1 MSRSPR
7 STTDPAPAGPEA
19 GDADQV
25 EADELPAGIDD
36 EPVGRGAASASGH
49 GRGSSGPRRAGHG
62 GRRLAG
68 WLAMLA
74 IVVGALLVGVTDD
87 GGPRTDGERAR
98 DLSAS
103 IACPT
108 CDGQSVA
115 DSDSSA
121 ARNVRTFV
129 ERRIADGET
138 DGQIRDE
145 LAARY
150 GERIL
155 LTPGRSGLAGL
166 VWVLPVAVL
175 VAALAGVALAFRRW
189 RGRGVVHASDA
200 DRELVDKAR
209 SASAE
214 GR

>member
-1 MSRSPR
+1 MSPSPGP
-7 STTDPAPAGPEA
+7 TTNVPAT
-19 GDADQV
+19 D
-25 EADELPAGIDD
+25 LPAGIDD
-36 EPVGRGAASASGH
+36 APGGRATAAPSGRAGRG
-49 GRGSSGPRRAGHG
+49 
-62 GRRLAG
+62 RLAG

-74 IVVGALLVGVTDD
+74 IVVAALLVGITDD

-121 ARNVRTFV
+121 ARNVRTFI

-166 VWVLPVAVL
+166 VWVLPVAAL
-175 VAALAGVALAFRRW
+175 VAALAGLALAFRHW
-189 RGRGVVHASDA
+189 RGRGVVHATDD
-200 DRELVDKAR
+200 DRALVDKAR
-209 SASAE
+209 SAASTGSSASSE

>member
-7 STTDPAPAGPEA
+7 PTTDPAPAETDTA
-19 GDADQV
+19 EVDAAAEV
-25 EADELPAGIDD
+25 ADLPAGIDD
-36 EPVGRGAASASGH
+36 EPAPDVGR
-49 GRGSSGPRRAGHG
+49 RRRTGTADR
-62 GRRLAG
+62 RRLAG

-74 IVVGALLVGVTDD
+74 IVVAALLVGITDD
-87 GGPRTDGERAR
+87 DGPRTDGERAR

-103 IACPT
+103 VACPT

-129 ERRIADGET
+129 EQRIADGQS
-138 DGQIRDE
+138 DDQIRDE

-166 VWVLPVAVL
+166 VWVLPVAAL

-189 RGRGVVHASDA
+189 RGRGVVHATDD
-200 DRELVDKAR
+200 DRALVDKAR
-209 SASAE
+209 SAAPS
-214 GR
+214 GDR

>member
-1 MSRSPR
+1 MSGSSG
-7 STTDPAPAGPEA
+7 STTD
-19 GDADQV
+19 
-25 EADELPAGIDD
+25 LPAGIDD
-36 EPVGRGAASASGH
+36 APASQGTAAKSAHSSRG
-49 GRGSSGPRRAGHG
+49 
-62 GRRLAG
+62 RLAA

-74 IVVGALLVGVTDD
+74 IVVAALLVGVTDD

-121 ARNVRTFV
+121 ARNVRTFI
-129 ERRIADGET
+129 EGRIADGQT
-138 DGQIRDE
+138 DDQIRDE

-166 VWVLPVAVL
+166 VWVLPVAAL

-189 RGRGVVHASDA
+189 RGRGVVHATDA

-209 SASAE
+209 SASGVSGPSGAS
-214 GR
+214 GAR

>member
-1 MSRSPR
+1 MTAESSTRP
-7 STTDPAPAGPEA
+7 TTDTAP
-19 GDADQV
+19 DVAD
-25 EADELPAGIDD
+25 LPAGIDD
-36 EPVGRGAASASGH
+36 EPDGRAASPAPAACDGQAGGDRRPPGGAGPRGRGRVFA
-49 GRGSSGPRRAGHG
+49 
-62 GRRLAG
+62 
-68 WLAMLA
+68 WIAMAA
-74 IVVGALLVGVTDD
+74 IVAGALAVGLTDD

-98 DLSAS
+98 DLAAT

-121 ARNVRTFV
+121 ARNVRTFI

-138 DGQIRDE
+138 DDQIRDE

-209 SASAE
+209 AASAE